1 MSSKLTS
8 ANAGKDWI
16 MTTQRATTSENSVDK
31 IARKLDEFPELLDAL
46 REYNVLTSGS
56 FCERLLNSDDMQDP
70 PDFEQANPERLF
82 PS

>member
-16 MTTQRATTSENSVDK
+16 MTTQRVTTSENSVDK

-46 REYNVLTSGS
+46 RECDVLASGS
-56 FCERLLNSDDMQDP
+56 FCERLLNSDDTQDP
-70 PDFEQANPERLF
+70 PDF
-82 PS
+82 